1 MGCTDS
7 WGGYNVA
14 IMQDYYTYQIH
25 IGSVGWAPD
34 DARGFYPEDMPPE
47 WRLAYYNN
55 FFSCAYLPYGVWGNA
70 DVSTIAGWLDETL
83 PRFRFVLESGSGE
96 ATAEDREKLGVFGE
110 RLGLLVKGGEQLDQ
124 LLWLEDFP
132 APQAAVQRACEQAG
146 QGNTVFIVSR
156 LANFPAME
164 RITDQLEALQL

>member
-1 MGCTDS
+1 MMR
-7 WGGYNVA
+7 A
-14 IMQDYYTYQIH
+14 
-25 IGSVGWAPD
+25 
-34 DARGFYPEDMPPE
+34 GFTPKICRQNGAWPTIIIF
-47 WRLAYYNN
+47 LAALI
-55 FFSCAYLPYGVWGNA
+55 CPTACG
-70 DVSTIAGWLDETL
+70 
-83 PRFRFVLESGSGE
+83 VLESGSGE

-164 RITDQLEALQL
+164 LITDQLEALQL